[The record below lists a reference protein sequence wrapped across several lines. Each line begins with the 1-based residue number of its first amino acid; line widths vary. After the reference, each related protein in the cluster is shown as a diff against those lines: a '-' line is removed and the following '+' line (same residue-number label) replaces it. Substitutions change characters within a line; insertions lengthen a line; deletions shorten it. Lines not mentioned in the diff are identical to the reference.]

1 MEGFGFEDVRDAVLG
16 AVAPELGE
24 PGASAHRYGL
34 KVWFPD
40 EKREHYEA
48 QIVKVDGDVVL
59 EVGFHAEHPK
69 APDNDAVLA
78 ALASS
83 ETRWRTAL
91 GPDAV
96 MGPFL
101 GRQGWVRLSET
112 GPVPRWD
119 DIDEAIEVAA
129 RLADYINT
137 IEPIRRV
144 RTRG

>member
-16 AVAPELGE
+16 AVDPALGD
-24 PGASAHRYGL
+24 ASAWAHRYGL

-69 APDNDAVLA
+69 APDNDLVLA
-78 ALASS
+78 LMAASEKS
-83 ETRWRTAL
+83 WRKTL
-91 GPDAV
+91 GPEAV

-101 GRQGWVRLSET
+101 GRRGWVRVSET
-112 GPVPRWD
+112 GPVPQWHD
-119 DIDEAIEVAA
+119 LDEAIEVAA
-129 RLADYINT
+129 RLADYINAL
-137 IEPIRRV
+137 EPIRR
-144 RTRG
+144 RR